1 MRSFTTV
8 AFPGYLHVTP
18 LAKVYHDPAKPLR
31 RIVFI
36 IVCNYFCHCV
46 VAVICVISL
55 LPVFL
60 PFLLSPPF
68 PLFPKHS
75 PFTHHTQN
83 PPHFHTIPKTLPICT
98 PYPKPSPFSHSYPIS
113 LFRMGTLFSRLLDSL
128 FGSKEQR
135 ILILGLDN
143 AGKTTILCSVSL
155 LPSQVDRL
163 QLNEPIS
170 TVPTIGFN
178 VETVLHSRVAS
189 TIDQIQQPD
198 LPGVGFGRTNQHS
211 SLLEVLLPKHRYS
224 VVTELFS

>member
-1 MRSFTTV
+1 MSC
-8 AFPGYLHVTP
+8 PCYLYF
-18 LAKVYHDPAKPLR
+18 YHSHYHHH
-31 RIVFI
+31 F
-36 IVCNYFCHCV
+36 YY
-46 VAVICVISL
+46 
-55 LPVFL
+55 
-60 PFLLSPPF
+60 SP
-68 PLFPKHS
+68 
-75 PFTHHTQN
+75 N
-83 PPHFHTIPKTLPICT
+83 PPHLLTIPKTLPIYT

-113 LFRMGTLFSRLLDSL
+113 LFRMGTLFSSLLDSL

-155 LPSQVDRL
+155 LPSQIDRL

-178 VETVLHSRVAS
+178 VETVLHIRVAS

>member
-46 VAVICVISL
+46 VAVICVMSM

-60 PFLLSPPF
+60 PFSLSPPF
-68 PLFPKHS
+68 LLF
-75 PFTHHTQN
+75 
-83 PPHFHTIPKTLPICT
+83 
-98 PYPKPSPFSHSYPIS
+98 PKPSPFSHSYPIS
-113 LFRMGTLFSRLLDSL
+113 LFRMGTLFSSLLDSL

-155 LPSQVDRL
+155 LPSQIDRL

-178 VETVLHSRVAS
+178 VETVLHIRVAS

-224 VVTELFS
+224 VVTALFS

>member
-60 PFLLSPPF
+60 PFPLSPPF

-75 PFTHHTQN
+75 PFSHHTQN
-83 PPHFHTIPKTLPICT
+83 PPHLHTIPKTLPICT
-98 PYPKPSPFSHSYPIS
+98 PYPKPSPFSHHTQNPPHFHTHIPYPS
-113 LFRMGTLFSRLLDSL
+113 
-128 FGSKEQR
+128 
-135 ILILGLDN
+135 
-143 AGKTTILCSVSL
+143 SVWA
-155 LPSQVDRL
+155 P
-163 QLNEPIS
+163 
-170 TVPTIGFN
+170 
-178 VETVLHSRVAS
+178 
-189 TIDQIQQPD
+189 
-198 LPGVGFGRTNQHS
+198 S
-211 SLLEVLLPKHRYS
+211 SLVCWTPFLDPRSSEFSSLDLIMLVRRPFYVLFLCYLHR
-224 VVTELFS
+224 